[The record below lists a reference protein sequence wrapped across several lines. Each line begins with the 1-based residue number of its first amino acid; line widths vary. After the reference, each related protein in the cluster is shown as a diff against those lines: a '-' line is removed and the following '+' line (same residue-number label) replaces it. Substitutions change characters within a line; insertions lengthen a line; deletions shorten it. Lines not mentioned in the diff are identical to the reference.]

1 MNNSLPIAS
10 SKTMSSRE
18 IAELTGKEH
27 KNVLRVIRDLLI
39 GHVLTAQ
46 IEPLKSE
53 YRGREFEYYELNKR
67 DSLVLVARL
76 SPEFTAAVVD
86 RWQELESNNQKQ
98 LPSNYIEAL
107 EALVESEKQKAI
119 MAPKADFVDKLVDRN
134 GLMNATQI
142 GQHLGI
148 SAKALNQKLDDI
160 GVYNKSVKRSRVFQQ
175 WFIDKGYG
183 KMKQSQDG
191 FPQNLFTTHGQYFIS
206 IKLMEK

>member
-134 GLMNATQI
+134 GLM
-142 GQHLGI
+142 
-148 SAKALNQKLDDI
+148 
-160 GVYNKSVKRSRVFQQ
+160 
-175 WFIDKGYG
+175 
-183 KMKQSQDG
+183 
-191 FPQNLFTTHGQYFIS
+191 
-206 IKLMEK
+206 